1 MLDVMTTT
9 TAEITPIGQLRA
21 NWGWMV
27 GLGVLFLIL
36 GFIGLGCVVTL
47 TLTSAFVFGVLI
59 MIGGVAQII
68 EAFKCTGWKSV
79 LWHIMIAV
87 LYIVAAISILTDP
100 VAASVLW
107 TAIIAG
113 ALVVVGIFR
122 IVIALHN
129 RGASWFPLLLS
140 GIISLLLGGM
150 LFAKWPYSGLWA
162 IGLFVAVELLSQGIS
177 LIMLGLAARNAVAP
191 AQLRPASCGRLRPLG

>member
-1 MLDVMTTT
+1 MFSAMTTT
-9 TAEITPIGQLRA
+9 TAETSAVGQLRA
-21 NWGWMV
+21 NWGWLL
-27 GLGVLFLIL
+27 GLGVFFLVL
-36 GFIGLGCVVTL
+36 GFIGLSCVVTL
-47 TLTSAFVFGVLI
+47 TLSSTILFGILI
-59 MIGGVAQII
+59 LVGGVAQIM

-79 LWHIMIAV
+79 LWHVMIAV
-87 LYIVAAISILTDP
+87 LYILAAISILMDP
-100 VAASVLW
+100 AAASILW

-113 ALVVVGIFR
+113 ALMVVGVFR

-129 RGASWFPLLLS
+129 RGKSSWFALLLS

-177 LIMLGLAARNAVAP
+177 LIALALSARSA
-191 AQLRPASCGRLRPLG
+191 